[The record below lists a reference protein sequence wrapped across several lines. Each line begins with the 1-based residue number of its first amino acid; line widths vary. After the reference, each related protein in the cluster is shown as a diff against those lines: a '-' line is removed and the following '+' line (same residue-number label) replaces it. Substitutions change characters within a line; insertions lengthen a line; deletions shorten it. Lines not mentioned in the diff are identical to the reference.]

1 MVEERLVLCLISC
14 LKIRFKAFMLTKMVA
29 SFDDQLAEIFNLYSR
44 LKKSPYPYAIKVFV
58 DNHLIKRLLHFEYE
72 EVGTLRLD
80 CKVIETDRPVILA
93 LECRHEILI
102 LRRVLTLLLVV
113 FKKLVEAGK
122 PVIQQKF
129 L

>member
-1 MVEERLVLCLISC
+1 VVEERLVLCLISC
-14 LKIRFKAFMLTKMVA
+14 LKIRFKALMLTKMVA
-29 SFDDQLAEIFNLYSR
+29 SFDDQLAEIFNLCSR

-80 CKVIETDRPVILA
+80 CEVIETDRPVILA

-113 FKKLVEAGK
+113 FK
-122 PVIQQKF
+122 
-129 L
+129 